1 VQLYLTCIEGS
12 MTVNKSTALAAG
24 EAARIRADQA
34 APLPLSLVAGSS
46 GAHFMLIEMK
56 RDEALSP
63 W

>member
-1 VQLYLTCIEGS
+1 